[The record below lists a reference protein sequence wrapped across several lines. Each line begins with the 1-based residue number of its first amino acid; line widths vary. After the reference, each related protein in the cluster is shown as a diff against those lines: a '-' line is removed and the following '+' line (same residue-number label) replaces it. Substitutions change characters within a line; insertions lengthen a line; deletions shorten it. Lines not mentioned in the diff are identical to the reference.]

1 MTWCVFQYK
10 IVNSFFKFSVPYL
23 TVRKLETMSPHWRK
37 ALVELFAENVSSSD
51 ADLAYV
57 SGATSIISVDA
68 DQIYAWRRT
77 TKDVLTVNLKTLAG
91 GVLTAAQKVKQILK
105 PNVEVDFDVVGME
118 VGTIIKFIIKGFGDR
133 SSPSLSALD
142 IQSHYSFVLAS
153 LDPSDGHN
161 LNHVFVVQ

>member
-1 MTWCVFQYK
+1 
-10 IVNSFFKFSVPYL
+10 
-23 TVRKLETMSPHWRK
+23 MSPHWRK
-37 ALVELFAENVSSSD
+37 ALVELFAENASSSE
-51 ADLAYV
+51 ADLSSYV

-118 VGTIIKFIIKGFGDR
+118 VGIIIKGLVVGHHPR
-133 SSPSLSALD
+133 YHMTSNLV
-142 IQSHYSFVLAS
+142 SFVLVS
-153 LDPSDGHN
+153 LVGFGVHPAVSNWDTMLVPMIIE
-161 LNHVFVVQ
+161 LLKFR